1 MLLLCV
7 CITSQGVLSQ
17 PQGRGQDHM
26 MMGQGRGGGQGMM
39 GQGRGMMGQGMMM
52 HGGNMLEGLDLTK
65 DQQARI
71 ARIRERA
78 MKQMQNANPE
88 RRQAISVKMNEQI
101 HAVLT
106 DQQRDKMMR
115 QMHGGMGQG
124 QRARA
129 MGPLDIFDA
138 TAEQLQLTKAQQTK
152 IAKLRADAMKKLLND
167 INGVL
172 SEKQKVTFAQAQD
185 RFVNAQKDGQ
195 GRGLRPMSEGR
206 PTGGGR
212 SRDERRGQRRR

>member
-1 MLLLCV
+1 MMATMLA
-7 CITSQGVLSQ
+7 
-17 PQGRGQDHM
+17 
-26 MMGQGRGGGQGMM
+26 
-39 GQGRGMMGQGMMM
+39 
-52 HGGNMLEGLDLTK
+52 GLDLTK

-71 ARIRERA
+71 AKIRERA

-88 RRQAISVKMNEQI
+88 RRQAISAKMREQI

-106 DQQRDKMMR
+106 DQQRNKMMG

-124 QRARA
+124 RRAKT
-129 MGPLDIFDA
+129 MGPLDAFDSI
-138 TAEQLQLTKAQQTK
+138 AEQLQLTKAQQTK
-152 IAKLRADAMKKLLND
+152 ITKLRADAMKKLLND

-185 RFVNAQKDGQ
+185 RLVNAQKDGQ
-195 GRGLRPMSEGR
+195 GRGPGPMSEGR

-212 SRDERRGQRRR
+212 ARGQRRGQRGRQPD